1 MDRTPNMRNPNVQ
14 KITEENE
21 EGDDIKPLSSV
32 SKIINLGEPLNELKW
47 VLNDAFLLAVTQS
60 NCVIVLDSLLYAFN
74 LASIS
79 SQDLSLEKALK
90 INLGK

>member
-1 MDRTPNMRNPNVQ
+1 MKNPNIQ

-21 EGDDIKPLSSV
+21 EGDDIKPLSSI
-32 SKIINLGEPLNELKW
+32 SKILGLGEPLNELKW

-60 NCVIVLDSLLYAFN
+60 NSVIVLDSLLYAFN
-74 LASIS
+74 LGSIS

>member
-1 MDRTPNMRNPNVQ
+1 MKNPNIQ

-21 EGDDIKPLSSV
+21 EGDDIKPLSSI
-32 SKIINLGEPLNELKW
+32 SKIISLGEPLNELKW

-60 NCVIVLDSLLYAFN
+60 NSVIVLDSLLYAFN
-74 LASIS
+74 LGSIS